1 LEGVLAHALMFE
13 FEVGAQEMD
22 VMGDPALVVVGGF
35 EDVWKVFRGGH
46 FWLVGLLAGKPKK

>member
-1 LEGVLAHALMFE
+1 
-13 FEVGAQEMD
+13 MD

-46 FWLVGLLAGKPKK
+46 FWRVGLLAGKPKK